1 MFRAWTAFT
10 AAFLCCASLAGAA
23 ETAQLRG
30 GGPCPE
36 GHPETGDIGI
46 EYLLCVGGSCSVN
59 LRSGRGYA
67 HDFSTEPLIRGIR
80 PGSPST
86 GKLKTGDIL
95 IAIDGVLIT
104 TREGGRRLA
113 NLRPGVAV
121 TLRVRRDGREMDIA
135 VVPEVGCNMPRL
147 AVLVRPA
154 KGASDASD
162 AGAAVLARPALRPP
176 ALPAR
181 PSPMS
186 NPLPAVDFGMELQCG
201 SCGWYNTPGGPAWRS
216 TEAPVIHAVEPGGPA
231 AQAGFRPGDIL
242 LKVDGQMITASGG
255 RHLGELAPGR
265 PVTFQV
271 RRGKQLLDLEIT
283 PRTPQR
289 QRQRF

>member
-147 AVLVRPA
+147 AVLARPA

-162 AGAAVLARPALRPP
+162 ASAAILAQRALRPSRP
-176 ALPAR
+176 PVSANVLPT
-181 PSPMS
+181 
-186 NPLPAVDFGMELQCG
+186 VDFGMALECG
-201 SCGWYNTPGGPAWRS
+201 ACGWYQSADGPAWYSS
-216 TEAPVIHAVEPGGPA
+216 TAPVVHTVEPAGPA
-231 AQAGFRPGDIL
+231 GKAGFRPGDIL
-242 LKVDGQMITASGG
+242 LKVDGLLITSAGG

-283 PRTPQR
+283 PRTPQG